1 MTKNTCDIVHHDV
14 LCQYVKHPKN
24 WQQTM
29 IDNKQITKEKLYIV
43 NHCLK
48 EQRLNRELIDY
59 RFVIVPDWQKTT
71 APQGIY
77 NR

>member
-1 MTKNTCDIVHHDV
+1 
-14 LCQYVKHPKN
+14 
-24 WQQTM
+24 M